1 LERSSW
7 NIFSGYISLQ
17 KGGMMKQSNVNV
29 NVIVR
34 FDVSFW
40 DVLKLKLSGV
50 DVVRKVLER
59 KT

>member
-1 LERSSW
+1 
-7 NIFSGYISLQ
+7 
-17 KGGMMKQSNVNV
+17 MKQSNVNV